1 VFARTT
7 PEQKLKIVE
16 ALKRMGLVVAM
27 TGDGVNDAPALRA
40 ADVGI
45 AMGVKGTDV
54 AREAAQI
61 VLLDD
66 NFASIVAGV
75 DEGRTVFANVQK
87 FTSYVLASNVPEI
100 VPFLAYVALSVPLGL
115 TVIQILSIDLG
126 SDLVPAIGLGQEP
139 PDGEAMRR
147 PPRGRDGRLLSA
159 SLMLHSYLFLGMLQ
173 AAWAM
178 LMFFLFLRAGGWTW
192 ASGLEPHHAL
202 HRSATGLTLVSV
214 IFTQVANLV
223 GRRYET
229 RSGLD
234 RGLLHNPLLL
244 IGVALELAFAIAAL
258 YWPPLSRLLGTAPV
272 PAGWVALA
280 AAGAPLFF
288 LADLSW
294 KRLLRGRRGRDCRV
308 AC

>member
-1 VFARTT
+1 
-7 PEQKLKIVE
+7 
-16 ALKRMGLVVAM
+16 
-27 TGDGVNDAPALRA
+27 
-40 ADVGI
+40 
-45 AMGVKGTDV
+45 MGVEGTDV

-75 DEGRTVFANVQK
+75 EEGRTVFANVQK

-126 SDLVPAIGLGQEP
+126 SDMIPAIGLGQEP
-139 PDGEAMRR
+139 PDGDVMEQ
-147 PPRGRDGRLLSA
+147 PPRGRRGRLLA
-159 SLMLHSYLFLGMLQ
+159 TPLMLHSYLFLGMLQ

-178 LMFFLFLRAGGWTW
+178 GMFFLSLRAGGWSW
-192 ASGLEPHHAL
+192 ASGLMPDETL
-202 HRSATGLTLVSV
+202 HRSATGLTLVAV

-223 GRRYET
+223 GRRHHT

-234 RGLLHNPLLL
+234 RGLFRNPLLL
-244 IGVALELAFAIAAL
+244 VGVGLELVFAIAVL
-258 YWPPLSRLLGTAPV
+258 YWPPLNRLLGTAPV
-272 PAGWVALA
+272 PAGWVATA

-288 LADLSW
+288 LADLGY
-294 KRLLRGRRGRDCRV
+294 KRLRARGGRAGLPTYGRRGYSWSPS
-308 AC
+308 